1 MKPTRANG
9 REPKVIR
16 CVGGRCFSALRH
28 SAVGRSHW
36 RQAPVVLR
44 LEPQEQ
50 PTRSKFTGS
59 VHCQGLKSAHRLFIN
74 HRGKKQT
81 HHECERSCHP
91 RGEGGSKP
99 ATDTSQETHPA
110 RAHRTAP
117 HPSDAASGRTAGG
130 EISADRLRQRCQIA
144 GPILVGPGQ
153 KQTAAGGLSGRG
165 A

>member
-1 MKPTRANG
+1 MEGGFQEKVPAELMG
-9 REPKVIR
+9 RDDKELVR
-16 CVGGRCFSALRH
+16 GGERGAAGQAAS
-28 SAVGRSHW
+28 W
-36 RQAPVVLR
+36 RDS
-44 LEPQEQ
+44 Q